1 MDRCR
6 LIDCR
11 PKKDPLGKNNM
22 FFHFKQRYA
31 DLKRIRKIIRVFAK
45 YGYGSLL
52 SRVNHNGNIFNRML
66 GRMRLVGKPVQPRP
80 TEVSIRLVLEELGPT
95 FIKLGQMLSVRPDLI
110 PFSYCDELSKLQDSA
125 APVDYDQIVTQLESE
140 LGHSPDELFREF
152 NHKPIASASL
162 SQVHEAYLHSG
173 ERVAVKIQ
181 RLNII
186 STIETD
192 LHLCY
197 MLAKTIARHVERY
210 RILDPVGIVDEFSR
224 SIHRELD
231 FMIEASNINR
241 FNDNFKDVEFIMVP
255 KVFSKYTT
263 SKILTMDFIDGIKV
277 SDIARIDEAQLDKQL
292 LARNGAIA
300 ELKMIFEDG
309 FFHADPHPG
318 NIFVLPGN
326 KTLFLDFGMMG
337 RLDDTSRQN
346 LADLLFSFVAR
357 NPQRVTRALLKI
369 LGADF
374 SKVDLQRLEMDIM
387 DFVDRYYSI
396 PLSKMRIGNMLRESI
411 DIARNNH
418 LKVPANHALLVKS
431 LVMIEYVGNL
441 LDPDLDFVEI
451 SRPFIENLISRRYSI
466 PRMAAELKDTL
477 EDLSGLLTSFPGDLH
492 EILDK
497 IKTGK
502 LSFDLE
508 HHGLHE
514 FETEMDRSSNRIA
527 FSVIVASIIVA
538 SSLIVQTGMHP
549 KILGLPALGL
559 IGFVLAGLLGLSL
572 AIAIMRRGRL

>member
-1 MDRCR
+1 
-6 LIDCR
+6 
-11 PKKDPLGKNNM
+11 M
-22 FFHFKQRYA
+22 FFRLKQRYT
-31 DLKRIRKIIRVFAK
+31 DLKRLRKIIRVLAK

-52 SRVNHNGNIFNRML
+52 SMVNHDGNIFGRML
-66 GRMRLVGKPVQPRP
+66 GRVKLVRRPLKSRP

-125 APVDYDQIVTQLESE
+125 APVDYEQIVAQLQSE
-140 LGHSPDELFREF
+140 LGHAPDQLFREF
-152 NHKPIASASL
+152 NPKPIASASL
-162 SQVHEAYLHSG
+162 SQVHEAYLDTG

-186 STIETD
+186 GTIESD
-192 LHLCY
+192 LHLIY
-197 MLAKTIARHVERY
+197 LLARAIARHVERY
-210 RILDPVGIVDEFSR
+210 RVLDPVGIVDEFSR

-241 FNDNFKDVEFIMVP
+241 FHDNFKDVEYIVVP
-255 KVFSKYTT
+255 KVFPKYTT
-263 SKILTMDFIDGIKV
+263 SKILTMDYIDGIKV
-277 SDIARIDEAQLDKQL
+277 SDIASIDEAGLDKQL
-292 LARNGAIA
+292 LARNGATA

-318 NIFVLPGN
+318 NIFVLPGD

-337 RLDDTSRQN
+337 RLDDTSRRN
-346 LADLLFSFVAR
+346 LAELLSSFVTR
-357 NPQRVTRALLKI
+357 NPNKVTYALLKF
-369 LGADF
+369 LATDF
-374 SKVDLQRLEMDIM
+374 SKIDLHSLEMDIM

-396 PLSKMRIGNMLRESI
+396 SLSQMKVGNILREVI

-431 LVMIEYVGNL
+431 LVMIEYVGSL
-441 LDPDLDFVEI
+441 LDPDLAFVEVA
-451 SRPFIENLISRRYSI
+451 RPFIENLISRRYSI

-477 EDLSGLLTSFPGDLH
+477 EDMSGLLSSFPGDLQQ
-492 EILDK
+492 ILDK
-497 IKTGK
+497 IKNGK

-508 HHGLHE
+508 LPGLQE
-514 FETEMDRSSNRIA
+514 FETEMDRSSNRVA

-538 SSLIVQTGMHP
+538 SSLIVQTDMHP

-559 IGFVLAGLLGLSL
+559 IGFILAGLLGLSL